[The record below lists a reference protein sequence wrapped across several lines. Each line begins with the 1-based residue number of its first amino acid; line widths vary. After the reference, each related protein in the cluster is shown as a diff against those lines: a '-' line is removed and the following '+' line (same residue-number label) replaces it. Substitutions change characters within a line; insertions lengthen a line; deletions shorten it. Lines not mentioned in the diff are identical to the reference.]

1 MIEKFILCDCKTE
14 GILLSE
20 DEEVNLMYLSFFQY
34 GYNPTKMSLYLKLRY
49 CWQVL
54 SKGKP
59 FNDNIILNKEN
70 SKELVKE
77 LNKFNKKPNKTDRA
91 INLGD

>member
-20 DEEVNLMYLSFFQY
+20 DKEINLMYLSFFQY
-34 GYNPTKMSLYLKLRY
+34 SYNPTKMSLYQKLRY

-54 SKGKP
+54 IKGEP
-59 FNDNIILNKEN
+59 FDDEIVLNKEN
-70 SKELVKE
+70 SRELVKE
-77 LNKFNKKPNKTDRA
+77 LNKFIKKHSKVYKK
-91 INLGD
+91 